1 MRSELGGWVANWLR
15 ATHRPRYSDERG
27 LSLVEAT
34 IILMVMATLTAIIAP
49 SVRGSI
55 REAQE
60 ATAKEDTA
68 AISGALARMLT
79 DVGEAWFVRNGAR
92 TGTATNQGA
101 PSHGANTRVDLMVSA
116 GATPTLTATARVSGT
131 DWDDTIDNAAI
142 QTMENYLVLNTPGG
156 SSANAYRTGAS
167 NTGTGNFDP
176 DSGAGFNA
184 PYAWRG
190 AYLTGPIGSDP
201 WGNRYMAN
209 VEFLART
216 QGTTGSGSAKD
227 VIVLSAGANKRTD
240 TVFEIDGT
248 TMGVDDI
255 GALVSGGTR

>member
-1 MRSELGGWVANWLR
+1 M
-15 ATHRPRYSDERG
+15 
-27 LSLVEAT
+27 SLVEAT

-55 REAQE
+55 RDAQQ

-68 AISGALARMLT
+68 AIGGALARMLT

-92 TGTATNQGA
+92 TGTATNQGG
-101 PSHGANTRVDLMVSA
+101 PSHGANTRVDLLVSA
-116 GATPTLTATARVSGT
+116 GAIPTLTATARGAGT
-131 DWDDTIDNAAI
+131 DWNAAVDNAAI

-156 SSANAYRTGAS
+156 SSANAYRTGATM
-167 NTGTGNFDP
+167 TGTGNFDP

-227 VIVLSAGANKRTD
+227 VLVLSAGPNERTD
-240 TVFEIDGT
+240 TVFEVDGAA
-248 TMGVDDI
+248 GGGDDI
-255 GALVSGGTR
+255 VALVSGGTR